1 VSGKN
6 IKRKLTTILAAD
18 VVGYSGMMAADE
30 EATLRTLRTYRG
42 VIDELAAR
50 HDGRLFNTA
59 GDAVLFEFG
68 SAVEA
73 VRCAIAIQE
82 DLRTRNAQL
91 ADDHQMRFRI
101 GVNVGDVMIEGDD
114 LFGDG
119 VNVAARLE
127 GLAEPG
133 GVCISGSTF
142 EQIKNKLSI
151 GFEDI
156 GPQEV
161 KNIPQPVQ
169 SFRIVPG
176 PVTVT
181 ADAKAA
187 ATANGRSAGRGR
199 RAGIGIA
206 VVVLLALGGAAAW
219 QFYPRG
225 PAPLSAFPANF
236 STDSMASEDIATLMH
251 GMTIQGTAVRDGQPF
266 LIRIEAEGAVK
277 VEKGRSGDLS
287 GTLHRETGKWW
298 AENYRFCMQF
308 TRFAQGRK
316 LCPRIVRAGE
326 RLTATRG
333 NGTDLGWSLSK

>member
-1 VSGKN
+1 MSTEG

-18 VVGYSGMMAADE
+18 VVGYSGMMAANE
-30 EATLRTLRTYRG
+30 EATLRTLKTYRA
-42 VIDELAAR
+42 VIDESIAR

-59 GDAVLFEFG
+59 GDAVLLEFG

-82 DLRTRNAQL
+82 DLAVRNAQL

-101 GVNVGDVMIEGDD
+101 GINVGDVMIEGDD

-142 EQIKNKLSI
+142 EQVKNKMSI

-156 GPQEV
+156 GPQAV

-169 SFRIVPG
+169 SFKIVPG

-181 ADAKAA
+181 ADAQTAAA
-187 ATANGRSAGRGR
+187 ATGAGAGRER
-199 RAGIGIA
+199 RPAIAIA
-206 VVVLLALGGAAAW
+206 VVLLLALGGAAVW
-219 QFYPRG
+219 RFYPRG
-225 PAPLSAFPANF
+225 PTPLSAFPANF
-236 STDSMASEDIATLMH
+236 STDSMASEDIEDLMR
-251 GMTIQGTAVRDGQPF
+251 GMTIQGTSNKDGQSF
-266 LIRIEAEGAVK
+266 AIEIGTDGVAELV
-277 VEKGRSGDLS
+277 KGRSGNLA
-287 GTLHRETGKWW
+287 GTTLRETGKWW
-298 AENYRFCMQF
+298 AENYHFCMQF
-308 TRFAQGRK
+308 KRFAEGRK
-316 LCPRIVRAGE
+316 LCPRIVREGE

-333 NGTDLGWSLSK
+333 DGSELGWSLSK

>member
-1 VSGKN
+1 MTTEG

-18 VVGYSGMMAADE
+18 VVGYSKMMAVDE
-30 EATLRTLRTYRG
+30 EATLRTFRTYRA
-42 VIDELAAR
+42 VIDELTAR

-59 GDAVLFEFG
+59 GDAVLLEFG

-82 DLRTRNAQL
+82 DLAVRNAQL

-101 GVNVGDVMIEGDD
+101 GINVGDVMIEGDD

-142 EQIKNKLSI
+142 EQVKNKMSI

-156 GPQEV
+156 GPQAV

-169 SFRIVPG
+169 SFKIVPG

-181 ADAKAA
+181 ADARTATA
-187 ATANGRSAGRGR
+187 ATR
-199 RAGIGIA
+199 RRPAIA
-206 VVVLLALGGAAAW
+206 ITVVLLLALGGAAAW
-219 QFYPRG
+219 RFYPRG
-225 PAPLSAFPANF
+225 PAPLSAFPASF
-236 STDSMASEDIATLMH
+236 STDSMASEDIEDLMR
-251 GMTIQGTAVRDGQPF
+251 GMTIQGTSNRDGQPF
-266 LIRIEAEGAVK
+266 LIRIGAEGAVE

-287 GTLHRETGKWW
+287 GTMHRETGKWW

-308 TRFAQGRK
+308 TRFARGRK
-316 LCPRIVRAGE
+316 LCPRIVREGE

-333 NGTDLGWSLSK
+333 DGTELGWSLSK

>member
-1 VSGKN
+1 MTTKG

-18 VVGYSGMMAADE
+18 VVGYSALMAADE
-30 EATLRTLRTYRG
+30 EATLQTLRTYRA
-42 VIDELAAR
+42 VIDELTAR

-59 GDAVLFEFG
+59 GDAVLLEFP

-82 DLRTRNAQL
+82 DLGVRNAQL

-101 GVNVGDVMIEGDD
+101 GINVGDVMIEGDD

-142 EQIKNKLSI
+142 EQVKNKMSI

-156 GPQEV
+156 GPQAV

-169 SFRIVPG
+169 SFKIVAG

-181 ADAKAA
+181 ADALTTAA
-187 ATANGRSAGRGR
+187 ATGR
-199 RAGIGIA
+199 RTGLGRRPAIA
-206 VVVLLALGGAAAW
+206 VAAAVLLFAVGGMAVW
-219 QFYPRG
+219 QYYPRG
-225 PAPLSAFPANF
+225 SMPLSALPANF
-236 STDSMASEDIATLMH
+236 STDSMASGDIAALMG
-251 GMTIQGTAVRDGQPF
+251 GMTIQGTAKDGQPF
-266 LIRIEAEGAVK
+266 LIRIGAEGAAN
-277 VEKGRSGDLS
+277 VEKGRTGDMA
-287 GTLHRETGKWW
+287 GTTFRETGKWW
-298 AENYRFCMQF
+298 AENYHFCMQF
-308 TRFAQGRK
+308 ERFAQGRK
-316 LCPRIVRAGE
+316 LCPRIVREGA

-333 NGTDLGWSLSK
+333 DGTDLGWSLSK